1 MEKPVRIIL
10 YGNSLFLQGISR
22 SLEAAPWLGVVHVQ
36 PGIPDAGLPDDV
48 SGACLLVFDVQEAPP
63 ELMPALFKEIPHL
76 GLLALDPESDRLL
89 VLSSQVSNART
100 TGDLMEVIR
109 SYRDGSQRT

>member
-89 VLSSQVSNART
+89 VLSSQVANART

-109 SYRDGSQRT
+109 SYGDGSQRT